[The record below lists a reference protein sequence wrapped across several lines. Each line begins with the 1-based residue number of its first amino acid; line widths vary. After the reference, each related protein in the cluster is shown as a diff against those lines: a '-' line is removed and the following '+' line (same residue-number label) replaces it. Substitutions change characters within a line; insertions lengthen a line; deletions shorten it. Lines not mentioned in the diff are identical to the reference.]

1 MRLRRHVARGYL
13 YSGGDAEETQRG
25 GGGDNEAETMEKL
38 DRFDF
43 PDGAQKRAVQQKYS
57 FLMQFSTSLA
67 ALTPLSL
74 SFLSHAGVFE
84 TNTGIPIVVVVTKA
98 DLIDSK
104 AAENPLRRV
113 SEDKLDAVQV
123 RVLFFIQSYN

>member
-1 MRLRRHVARGYL
+1 MEDRDALKMRLRRHVARGYL

-57 FLMQFSTSLA
+57 FLIINAILYFLGCADPS
-67 ALTPLSL
+67 LSL
-74 SFLSHAGVFE
+74 LSFAR
-84 TNTGIPIVVVVTKA
+84 
-98 DLIDSK
+98 
-104 AAENPLRRV
+104 RRV
-113 SEDKLDAVQV
+113 
-123 RVLFFIQSYN
+123 

>member
-43 PDGAQKRAVQQKYS
+43 PDGA
-57 FLMQFSTSLA
+57 
-67 ALTPLSL
+67 
-74 SFLSHAGVFE
+74 HARC
-84 TNTGIPIVVVVTKA
+84 
-98 DLIDSK
+98 SK
-104 AAENPLRRV
+104 NI
-113 SEDKLDAVQV
+113 
-123 RVLFFIQSYN
+123 LF